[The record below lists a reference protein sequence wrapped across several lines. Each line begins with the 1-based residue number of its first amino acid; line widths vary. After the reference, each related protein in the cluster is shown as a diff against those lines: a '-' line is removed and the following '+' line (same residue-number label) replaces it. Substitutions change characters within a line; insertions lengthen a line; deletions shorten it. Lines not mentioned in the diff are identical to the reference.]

1 MNICIF
7 GGAFDPIHNGH
18 IAIAKEAVQRFPLDK
33 LIFMVSKEPPHK
45 QNHIASFQDRYNMA
59 EIAVS
64 DLGGKYGVSDLENR
78 NDGLSYTYKTLT
90 EIKKI
95 YADDEIFFLVGSDIF
110 ADIENWR
117 NWERLFDLAVF
128 IVGYRPGVSF
138 EKMKEMLPELV
149 IRKIDDGIRI
159 KLLDL
164 SSVNVSSSN
173 IRKSFAGFKNNIPAR
188 VAEYIEKNKLYKE
201 V

>member
-18 IAIAKEAVQRFPLDK
+18 IAIAQEAVKRFPIEK

-45 QNHIASFQDRYNMA
+45 QNHIASFQDRYNMV

-64 DLGGKYGVSDLENR
+64 DLGEKYCVSDLENR
-78 NDGLSYTYKTLT
+78 SDGLSYTYKTLT

-95 YADDEIFFLVGSDIF
+95 YFNDEIFFLVGSDIF

-117 NWERLFDLAVF
+117 NWERLFDLAIF

-164 SSVNVSSSN
+164 SSVNVSSSD
-173 IRKSFAGFKNNIPAR
+173 IRKSFAGFKKNIPAR